1 MCIASTSLMAK
12 AALFTRRSCS
22 SGSDVLQLAYPPLS
36 SITNNFLEF
45 SLLPSRRV
53 KTLFSEV
60 HPTRYCSLSP
70 IFRRSRKDRVQ
81 PAPLTEPTP
90 HAHAHRTQLPIQARL
105 GLTAPPTSSNRQIF
119 LIAYLS
125 PTSPFAIHH
134 GSNPFRARSREG
146 TCRPLVTRPPA
157 LPRPPAYN
165 YIYNHPVDRQLCACL
180 L

>member
-1 MCIASTSLMAK
+1 MAK

-90 HAHAHRTQLPIQARL
+90 HAHAHRTQLPIQASL
-105 GLTAPPTSSNRQIF
+105 GLTAPPPSNTRQIL
-119 LIAYLS
+119 LIAHLR
-125 PTSPFAIHH
+125 PTSPSAIHH
-134 GSNPFRARSREG
+134 GSNPFRARCREG

-157 LPRPPAYN
+157 LPRPPVYKS
-165 YIYNHPVDRQLCACL
+165 IHTHRLHRQLCACL
-180 L
+180 S